1 MSSETARR
9 HPQPLR
15 PLPPRQVKFT
25 DAFWS
30 KYGSLVREVVIP
42 YQYEALHDRVPDAEP
57 SHAIANFEIAAGR
70 RQGEFHGFVF
80 QDTDVAKWLEAV
92 GYSLMTHPDP
102 ELERLADEVIDL
114 IAEAQGEDGY
124 LNTYFTIK
132 EPDKRWTNLQDCHE
146 LYTAGHLIEAACAYY
161 EATGKR
167 KVLDVACRLADC
179 IDRVFGPNEGQLRG
193 YDGHEEIKL
202 ALVKLYR
209 VTGEER
215 YLRLATF
222 FVDERGKEPNFLR
235 EEWER
240 RGRIN
245 FFLGRPALI
254 NLEYHQAHRPV
265 REQTDAVGHAVRAMY
280 LYAAMADLAAENG
293 DESLLEAC
301 RRLWHSTTRK
311 RMYVTGG
318 IGSTHHLEAFTT
330 DYDLPND
337 TVYAES
343 CASIGLIFFAKRML
357 QIEAKGEYGDV
368 MERALYNTVLA
379 GMAQDG
385 KHYFYVNPLEVWPEA
400 CRRNPGK
407 HHVKPVRQR
416 WFGCACCPPNIARL
430 IASLGG
436 YVYDVDPASG
446 IIYTHLYIGGEAELT
461 IGGETGGV
469 DQGIY
474 GRKDDSGSTGDG
486 SGIDNG
492 NGEGCT
498 VVIRQETNYPWDGT
512 VKLIVTP
519 AAGGHPEGGHAEGGH
534 SAGSRPAGSQ
544 TSAAFTLALR
554 VPGWSRK
561 AEMTVNGERI
571 KPEVRDG
578 YAYIRRVWQ
587 PGDVVELKLDMTI
600 RLLAARPEVRADAGR
615 AAIQRGPLVYCL
627 ESADNPGGPLTALAI
642 DTQAPLTASY
652 DPQLLG
658 GCVVI
663 EGSAIREGVRDW
675 QDALYLP
682 LDEDDGKRH
691 EQRAAF
697 RAIPYYLWGNRG
709 EGEMTVWVRYR

>member
-1 MSSETARR
+1 MSTHAAQR

-15 PLPPRQVKFT
+15 PLPAGRVKFT

-30 KYGSLVREVVIP
+30 RYRDLVREVVIP

-70 RQGEFHGFVF
+70 KQGEFHGFVF

-102 ELERLADEVIDL
+102 ELERLADDVIDL

-124 LNTYFTIK
+124 LNTYFTIQ
-132 EPDKRWTNLQDCHE
+132 EPDKRWTNLADCHE

-193 YDGHEEIKL
+193 YDGHEEIEL

-215 YLRLATF
+215 YLRLAAF
-222 FVDERGKEPNFLR
+222 FVDERGREPNFLR
-235 EEWER
+235 EEWEK

-245 FFLGRPALI
+245 FFLKRPAPI

-301 RRLWHSTTRK
+301 RRLWRSTTRK

-318 IGSTHHLEAFTT
+318 VGSTHHLEAFTT

-337 TVYAES
+337 TAYAES
-343 CASIGLIFFAKRML
+343 CASIGLIMFAKRML

-379 GMAQDG
+379 GMSQDG
-385 KHYFYVNPLEVWPEA
+385 KRYFYVNPLEVWPEA
-400 CRRNPGK
+400 CRSNPGK

-436 YVYDVDPASG
+436 YVYDVDAESG
-446 IIYTHLYIGGEAELT
+446 IVYTHLYIGGEARLNVGKE
-461 IGGETGGV
+461 GGGHDGG
-469 DQGIY
+469 
-474 GRKDDSGSTGDG
+474 
-486 SGIDNG
+486 
-492 NGEGCT
+492 T
-498 VVIRQETNYPWDGT
+498 VFVRQETNYPWDGAVMLT
-512 VKLIVTP
+512 VTP
-519 AAGGHPEGGHAEGGH
+519 EAGGL
-534 SAGSRPAGSQ
+534 S
-544 TSAAFTLALR
+544 AFTLALR
-554 VPGWSRK
+554 LPGWSRTSEI
-561 AEMTVNGERI
+561 AVNGERI
-571 KPEVRDG
+571 APEVRDG
-578 YAYIRRVWQ
+578 YAYIRRDWQ
-587 PGDVVELKLDMTI
+587 PGDTVELKLDMTI

-615 AAIQRGPLVYCL
+615 VAIQRGPLVYCL
-627 ESADNPGGPLTALAI
+627 ESADNPGGPLSALAI
-642 DTQAPLTASY
+642 DTQTPLTATY
-652 DPQLLG
+652 DAQLLG

-663 EGSAIREGVRDW
+663 EGRAFREGARDW
-675 QDALYLP
+675 ADALYLP
-682 LDEDDGKRH
+682 LEEEDGARR
-691 EQRAAF
+691 EEPAAF

-709 EGEMTVWVRYR
+709 EGEMAVWVRYR